1 MTKQLSKIPL
11 VRSNKGELLPGD
23 SFYSV
28 VLSSAGTNWR
38 NVVVEEHHFS
48 GVCEL
53 GDNLM
58 YMQHVIGVNL
68 GPPIAA
74 EYKKDGHFQPVT
86 KPKGTISLYPS
97 HHPFSRRVRKA
108 EKGTTDVLYA
118 ALDPVF
124 VSQTA
129 EGLGLYPDRV
139 ELVDKQASTDPVLR
153 HILLALRAGL
163 QTRCTGDTIYGES
176 LSTALAVHLLRE
188 YGTRPVELPRAHRG
202 LSREKLV
209 RAVEY
214 IHDQLHTDLTVAR
227 IASAVHIS
235 PYHFTRLFKKATGQ
249 SPYRYV
255 IEARTKKAKE
265 LLTTGKFSMS
275 EIAHQVGFA
284 DQSHLTHRVKDFFG
298 VTPKMLQDGRN

>member
-1 MTKQLSKIPL
+1 
-11 VRSNKGELLPGD
+11 
-23 SFYSV
+23 
-28 VLSSAGTNWR
+28 
-38 NVVVEEHHFS
+38 
-48 GVCEL
+48 
-53 GDNLM
+53 
-58 YMQHVIGVNL
+58 
-68 GPPIAA
+68 
-74 EYKKDGHFQPVT
+74 
-86 KPKGTISLYPS
+86 
-97 HHPFSRRVRKA
+97 
-108 EKGTTDVLYA
+108 
-118 ALDPVF
+118 
-124 VSQTA
+124 
-129 EGLGLYPDRV
+129 
-139 ELVDKQASTDPVLR
+139 
-153 HILLALRAGL
+153 
-163 QTRCTGDTIYGES
+163 
-176 LSTALAVHLLRE
+176 
-188 YGTRPVELPRAHRG
+188 
-202 LSREKLV
+202 V